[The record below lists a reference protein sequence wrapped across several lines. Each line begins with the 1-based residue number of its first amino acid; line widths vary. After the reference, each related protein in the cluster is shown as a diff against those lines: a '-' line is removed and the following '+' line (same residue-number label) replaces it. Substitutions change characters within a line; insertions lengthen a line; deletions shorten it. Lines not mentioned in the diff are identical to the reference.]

1 MKSLRAKKL
10 MILAAIMVIVTA
22 ASTILTKALNT
33 TGEKE
38 HGRGLKV
45 VTSFYPLYIATKN
58 VTEGI
63 EDVTVV
69 NLMQNQQGC
78 LHDYQLTTDNMRTL
92 ENADVLIIN
101 GAGMEAFLGDIQKNY
116 PNLPIID
123 ASEGIDLLTITGEV
137 HEHDHAD
144 EDDEEAAHEHDHA
157 DEDEQET
164 HEHDHADEDEQEA
177 HEHGHDHEDEEEA
190 HTHDHGEY
198 NPHVWLDPARYEQ
211 QITTIAEGLARLDT
225 AHAAIYERNES
236 AYKSQVEEVRQEL
249 ADLPPFDYD
258 KVILFHNSMEY
269 LLQQIGVEVA
279 YCLNLDGETSL
290 SAGQI
295 AEIIKEIQENDIKV
309 LFSEEQYSDEIA
321 ERIGEQTGAKGYVF
335 DSLVTGGDHKDA
347 YITGMRHNIKLL
359 KKALY
364 Q

>member
-1 MKSLRAKKL
+1 MNCNNKKSGGNMKSLRAKKL

-63 EDVTVV
+63 EDMTVV

-123 ASEGIDLLTITGEV
+123 ASEGIDLLTVTGEV
-137 HEHDHAD
+137 HEHDHAH
-144 EDDEEAAHEHDHA
+144 EDEEEEAHEHDHA
-157 DEDEQET
+157 Q
-164 HEHDHADEDEQEA
+164 
-177 HEHGHDHEDEEEA
+177 EDEEEG
-190 HTHDHGEY
+190 HIHDHGEY
-198 NPHVWLDPARYEQ
+198 NPHVWLDPARYKQ